1 MKLGQVKGHEVLEQY
16 DSVFRV
22 QIWDTGGME
31 MTKAVNKNYVREVD
45 GMVLVCDLTQPDTA
59 EQLMMWSQEV
69 VDVKPMPMAIVA
81 NKVDLAVTSVQPVRQ
96 EDLTEL

>member
-1 MKLGQVKGHEVLEQY
+1 M
-16 DSVFRV
+16 FRV

-59 EQLMMWSQEV
+59 EQLMMWS
-69 VDVKPMPMAIVA
+69 
-81 NKVDLAVTSVQPVRQ
+81 
-96 EDLTEL
+96 